1 MRRNQ
6 GPQRIL
12 RPANAFFIAFSL
24 LGALAFNLLPWPDLR
39 LVPDLLALTLMF
51 WCIHQPRRIGVGIAW
66 IFGLTMD
73 AANGALIGQ
82 HALAYA
88 FLGFGAHVIHR
99 RVLSFQ
105 VWQQAI
111 HIFALLLVSQFLM
124 LAVRLIAG
132 GTFPGWL
139 TFVSTVIA
147 AILWP
152 FMTDL
157 LLAPQRAPDDID
169 ETRPI

>member
-1 MRRNQ
+1 MKRQ
-6 GPQRIL
+6 QQPQRIL
-12 RPANAFFIAFSL
+12 RPANPFFIAFSL

-39 LVPDLLALTLMF
+39 LVPDLLALTLTF
-51 WCIHQPRRIGVGIAW
+51 WCIHQPRKVGVGIAW
-66 IFGLTMD
+66 VLGLAMD

-88 FLGFGAHVIHR
+88 CLAFGAHVIHR
-99 RVLSFQ
+99 RVLLFG
-105 VWQQAI
+105 VWPQAV
-111 HIFALLLVSQFLM
+111 HVFVLLLLSQLIM

-139 TFVSTVIA
+139 TLVGIGISA
-147 AILWP
+147 LLWP
-152 FMTDL
+152 FITDL

>member
-1 MRRNQ
+1 MRADS
-6 GPQRIL
+6 PRIL
-12 RPANAFFIAFSL
+12 RPANGFFIAFSL

-39 LVPDLLALTLMF
+39 LVPDLLALALTF
-51 WCIHQPRRIGVGIAW
+51 WCIHQPRKIGVGIAW
-66 IFGLTMD
+66 VLGLAMD

-88 FLGFGAHVIHR
+88 FLAFGAQSIHR
-99 RVLSFQ
+99 RVLWFP
-105 VWQQAI
+105 VWQQGL
-111 HIFALLLVSQFLM
+111 HVLVLLLLTQAVM
-124 LAVRLIAG
+124 LGVRLIAG

-139 TFVSTVIA
+139 VFVGSAIA
-147 AILWP
+147 AMLWP
-152 FMTDL
+152 FVTDL

>member
-1 MRRNQ
+1 MRRER
-6 GPQRIL
+6 PQRIL
-12 RPANAFFIAFSL
+12 RPANVFFIAFSL

-39 LVPDLLALTLMF
+39 LVPDLLALTLTF
-51 WCIHQPRRIGVGIAW
+51 WCIHQPRRIGVAIAW
-66 IFGLTMD
+66 LFGLCMD

-88 FLGFGAHVIHR
+88 FLAFGAHAMHR
-99 RVLSFQ
+99 RVLWFP
-105 VWQQAI
+105 VWQQAL
-111 HIFALLLVSQFLM
+111 HVLVLLVLSQLVM

-139 TFVSTVIA
+139 VLVGAGISA
-147 AILWP
+147 ALWP
-152 FMTDL
+152 FISNL
-157 LLAPQRAPDDID
+157 LLAPQRAPDNID

>member
-1 MRRNQ
+1 MRRD

-12 RPANAFFIAFSL
+12 RPANPFFIAFSL

-39 LVPDLLALTLMF
+39 LVPDLLALTLTF
-51 WCIHQPRRIGVGIAW
+51 WCIHQPRKIGVGIAW
-66 IFGLTMD
+66 LFGLAMD

-88 FLGFGAHVIHR
+88 FLAFGAHAIHR
-99 RVLSFQ
+99 RVLWFPI
-105 VWQQAI
+105 WHQAV
-111 HIFALLLVSQFLM
+111 HILVLLLLSQTIM
-124 LAVRLIAG
+124 LGVRLVAG
-132 GTFPGWL
+132 GTFPGWP
-139 TFVSTVIA
+139 SVIGIALA
-147 AILWP
+147 ALLWP
-152 FMTDL
+152 FISDL